1 MKILVTGGAG
11 FIGNYMVS
19 RLLKEGHDVIAY
31 DNLILGKKEF
41 LNKHLMNEKFRF
53 IEADLLDMPILNKA
67 MSGIELVIHL
77 AANSDIS
84 YGAEYTDIDL
94 KNGTMATYNVLEAMR
109 LNSVK
114 KIIFA
119 SSSAIY
125 GETGGDFDIP
135 ENYGA
140 LLPISLYGASKL
152 ACEALISAFGH
163 NFGIQAWIYR
173 FANIV
178 GIHGTHGAIVDFI
191 KKLKM
196 NNSVLEILGNG
207 KQAKPYL
214 HVSDCVDGILY
225 GYKHA
230 NNDINYFNLGVNGA
244 TCVTRIA
251 EIVREEMNLPNANFQ
266 YTGGERGW
274 KGDVPQVRFNID
286 KMSNLGWKASHS
298 SDDAVRLS
306 IREQLNK
313 VGVECKQ

>member
-191 KKLKM
+191 KKLK
-196 NNSVLEILGNG
+196 
-207 KQAKPYL
+207 
-214 HVSDCVDGILY
+214 
-225 GYKHA
+225 
-230 NNDINYFNLGVNGA
+230 
-244 TCVTRIA
+244 
-251 EIVREEMNLPNANFQ
+251 
-266 YTGGERGW
+266 
-274 KGDVPQVRFNID
+274 ID
-286 KMSNLGWKASHS
+286 
-298 SDDAVRLS
+298 
-306 IREQLNK
+306 
-313 VGVECKQ
+313 